1 MENPECANCI
11 LDCSVCELN
20 FKSHILFLEEIRELT
35 KQSKIN
41 LQLKK
46 EKEIKEQIE
55 RDRVLSQDLIK
66 DICSDI
72 RNIARKSCI
81 TNYTFDRTDYRDLRY
96 EVEELIKEY
105 FIKEGFNIID
115 AYTYGFCINWDE

>member
-20 FKSHILFLEEIRELT
+20 FKSHISFLEEVCELT
-35 KQSKIN
+35 KQLKIN
-41 LQLKK
+41 IQLQK
-46 EKEIKEQIE
+46 EKEIKKQIE

-72 RNIARKSCI
+72 RNIARMSYI
-81 TNYTFDRTDYRDLRY
+81 TNYTFDRTDYTDLSY

-105 FIKEGFNIID
+105 FIKEGFKVDDYN
-115 AYTYGFCINWDE
+115 YGFCINWDE